1 MICVVLG
8 GPSAALSN
16 NIQGRLEVGFDR
28 VRLLRNAVDHH
39 SVSRKLHRID
49 DSGKKLL

>member
-8 GPSAALSN
+8 GPSAAPSN
-16 NIQGRLEVGFDR
+16 NIQGRFEVGFIG
-28 VRLLRNAVDHH
+28 VRLPHNAAGHH